1 MEPDPVSTGVGKTSI
16 GSAIQRREAALSNGA
31 EGGFSC
37 NRHWSE
43 PMHCMP
49 WRRQALPLFLI
60 CLPIVLFLCAGASLP
75 VIKGVVLGD
84 DEHPLDGAAIQLY
97 EEFTGRERY
106 VTVSREDGSFAFED
120 VPPGSY
126 RLVVTH
132 LGYASRTEQVVVL
145 PAGTI
150 DVRVVLAS
158 LAVETEEVVVLASR
172 ARQLTPI
179 TFTNLTAREISLQS
193 SMRDLPV
200 HLASLPS
207 ITHYSENGVDMGYTH
222 LRMRGFDQRRV
233 AVSINGMPQN
243 DPEEH
248 NVYWINFFDLQGAIE
263 DIQVQRGAGAS
274 FYGSP
279 GIGGAINIIATPYK
293 ASPYATA
300 EVGYG
305 TYNTQRYT
313 VEANSGLLGGRT
325 IAFGRFSRLLS
336 DGYRDWSWS
345 QFWRFFGGLTHYGDG
360 HTVTV
365 QAYGGPQRDGL
376 AYSGIAKSANTGSDA
391 DRTFNFSG
399 ATRDQEYF
407 HQPHVELLHDWQV
420 TPSFTVR
427 QAIFWLQGV
436 GHFDFGG
443 TFRSADYLRLP
454 NAWRDLSADE
464 RAQPLYLS
472 APDVS
477 ILFRAALDQWHS
489 GWMPRATLMHD
500 SGETTIGAE
509 ARLHRS
515 LRWGRI
521 QEATGVPAGLV
532 GSDNDVRV
540 YSFRGEKIVTSLYGS
555 HLQYLGNLL
564 AVQADLQVSWRRYRI
579 YDEAF
584 FGNAFEKPYLFVN
597 PRIGV
602 TYNPEQPFSAY
613 ASIALANREPR
624 MKSLYDGEEAGA
636 GFQPQ
641 FATTSTGAYDYGSP
655 VVKPEQLLDVE
666 VGARIKHLRYRAAA
680 NVFWMDFRN
689 EIVPSG
695 GLDQFG
701 VPRTGNAGRTR
712 HLGIEVE
719 AAARLLAGLDVYV
732 NATVSQNKFVRF
744 QEFVTLPDYSTQQAD
759 RAGNPIAGFPSQ
771 VANLGLT
778 YTIKG
783 LTARVSTMFA
793 GRQYIDNGGGRD
805 ALGIPSSD
813 LEVDPYTLVNAS
825 IRYAFPS
832 RVGLELSLDV
842 NNVLNDR
849 VLLFG
854 NAGFGTPQFFPAA
867 TRHMFFSA
875 RYTISR

>member
-1 MEPDPVSTGVGKTSI
+1 MHGTP
-16 GSAIQRREAALSNGA
+16 RRN
-31 EGGFSC
+31 
-37 NRHWSE
+37 
-43 PMHCMP
+43 
-49 WRRQALPLFLI
+49 QALPLLLV
-60 CLPIVLFLCAGASLP
+60 CLPILLLLCAGASLP
-75 VIKGVVLGD
+75 VIKGVVVGDGERPLG
-84 DEHPLDGAAIQLY
+84 GAAIQLY
-97 EEFTGRERY
+97 EEFSGRERY
-106 VTVSREDGSFAFED
+106 VTVAREDGSFVFED
-120 VPPGSY
+120 VQPGSY
-126 RLVVTH
+126 RLVASHV
-132 LGYASRTEQVVVL
+132 GYASRTEHITVPL
-145 PAGTI
+145 AGTI
-150 DVRVVLAS
+150 ETRVELAS
-158 LAVETEEVVVLASR
+158 LAIESEEVVVLANR

-179 TFTNLTAREISLQS
+179 TFTNLVAREISLQA
-193 SMRDLPV
+193 SMQDLPA

-233 AVSINGMPQN
+233 AVSINGIPQN

-293 ASPYATA
+293 ASPYATVEA
-300 EVGYG
+300 GYG
-305 TYNTQRYT
+305 AYNTQRYT
-313 VEANSGLLGGRT
+313 VEVNSGLLDGRT

-345 QFWRFFGGLTHYGDG
+345 QFWRFFGGITHYADG
-360 HTVTV
+360 HTVTI

-376 AYSGIAKSANTGSDA
+376 AYAGIAKSANTASDA
-391 DRTFNFSG
+391 DRKFNFSS

-420 TPSFTVR
+420 TPSVTV
-427 QAIFWLQGV
+427 QQSLFWLQGV

-472 APDVS
+472 APEVS
-477 ILFRAALDQWHS
+477 VLFRAALDQGQS
-489 GWMPRATLMHD
+489 GWMPRATFTHD

-521 QEATGVPAGLV
+521 QEATGIPAGLV
-532 GSDNDVRV
+532 GGDNDVRV

-555 HLQYLGNLL
+555 HLQYLGDFL
-564 AVQADLQVSWRRYRI
+564 AVQGDLQISWRRYRM

-584 FGNAFEKPYLFVN
+584 FGHAFEKPYLFVN

-602 TYNPEQPFSAY
+602 TIRPGQRFSAY
-613 ASIALANREPR
+613 TSIALANREPR

-641 FATTSTGAYDYGSP
+641 FATTSTGVYDYAKP
-655 VVKPEQLLDVE
+655 FVKPEQLLDVE
-666 VGARIKHLRYRAAA
+666 IGARIEQLRYRASA

-712 HLGIEVE
+712 HLGMEVE
-719 AAARLLAGLDVYV
+719 AAARLAAGLDVYA
-732 NATVSQNKFVRF
+732 NASASQNKFVRF
-744 QEFVTLPDYSTQQAD
+744 QEFVTRPDYSTRQAD

-771 VANLGLT
+771 VANLGVT

-793 GRQYIDNGGGRD
+793 GRQYVDNGGGQD
-805 ALGIPSSD
+805 ASGAPNSD

-825 IRYAFPS
+825 VRYAFPQ